1 MRKIYCIF
9 LLLILIIYSREDDPI
24 QVKITA
30 MSGLINKEIITISN
44 QKKLSFNI
52 ECIVD
57 KNITTK
63 ISKID
68 IAIKIKILE
77 ENTTFDSTCNIV
89 SALIDSDKSDVY
101 TKLKCKMDY
110 STYNNDNIV
119 DKNLIVVVIDGES
132 PAGSSDSSN
141 TATFTF
147 EKFEKIGSPIVI
159 QGLNIYNLEKDFC
172 ENKIFKFE
180 MKFTTTADHPYSPPL
195 ESTICDINLSNN
207 EVHNV
212 AKCAIPYS
220 SNVVLCYID
229 VSEKKI
235 TKGGKIEINRQTNSK
250 CQNGQVVNIGDDAQ
264 NILEME
270 VDCDKMHFLVY
281 NIINI
286 LFLILILL

>member
-30 MSGLINKEIITISN
+30 MSGIINKEIITISN

-77 ENTTFDSTCNIV
+77 EDTTFDSTCNIV

-110 STYNNDNIV
+110 NNDNIV
-119 DKNLIVVVIDGES
+119 DKNLIV
-132 PAGSSDSSN
+132 DSSG
-141 TATFTF
+141 TPTYTSDKATFTF
-147 EKFEKIGSPIVI
+147 ENFDKIGPPIEI
-159 QGLNIYNLEKDFC
+159 RGLNIYNLEKDFC

-180 MKFTTTADHPYSPPL
+180 MKFTNDDNSYVRPL
-195 ESTICDINLSNN
+195 ESTICDIKLSNN
-207 EVHNV
+207 EVHNM
-212 AKCAIPYS
+212 AKCAIPYIP
-220 SNVVLCYID
+220 NIVLCYID

-235 TKGGKIEINRQTNSK
+235 TKGEKIEINQQTNSK

-281 NIINI
+281 NMINI

>member
-24 QVKITA
+24 PVKITA
-30 MSGLINKEIITISN
+30 MSGIINKEIITISN
-44 QKKLSFNI
+44 RKWLSFNI

-68 IAIKIKILE
+68 IAIKIKILGE
-77 ENTTFDSTCNIV
+77 DTTFDSTCNIV

-110 STYNNDNIV
+110 YDNIV

-147 EKFEKIGSPIVI
+147 ENFEKIGSPIVI

-180 MKFTTTADHPYSPPL
+180 MKFTTTNDNFPPL

-235 TKGGKIEINRQTNSK
+235 TKGEKIEINQQTNSK

>member
-30 MSGLINKEIITISN
+30 MSGIINKEIITISN

-77 ENTTFDSTCNIV
+77 EDTTFDSTCNIV

-110 STYNNDNIV
+110 STYNNDDIV
-119 DKNLIVVVIDGES
+119 DKNLIV
-132 PAGSSDSSN
+132 DSSG
-141 TATFTF
+141 TPTYTSDIATFTF
-147 EKFEKIGSPIVI
+147 EDFPKIGTPIVI

-180 MKFTTTADHPYSPPL
+180 MKFTNDDNSYVRPL

-235 TKGGKIEINRQTNSK
+235 TKGEKIEIKQQTNSK
-250 CQNGQVVNIGDDAQ
+250 CQNGQVVNIGDAQ

-281 NIINI
+281 NMINI

>member
-30 MSGLINKEIITISN
+30 MWGIINKEIITISN

-77 ENTTFDSTCNIV
+77 EDTTFDSTCNIV

-110 STYNNDNIV
+110 NNDNIV
-119 DKNLIVVVIDGES
+119 DKNLIV
-132 PAGSSDSSN
+132 DSSG
-141 TATFTF
+141 TPTYTSDIATFTF
-147 EKFEKIGSPIVI
+147 EDFPKIGTPIVI

-180 MKFTTTADHPYSPPL
+180 MKFTNDDNSYVRPL
-195 ESTICDINLSNN
+195 ESTICDIKLSNN
-207 EVHNV
+207 EVHNM
-212 AKCAIPYS
+212 AKCAIPYIP
-220 SNVVLCYID
+220 NIVLCYID

-235 TKGGKIEINRQTNSK
+235 TKGEKIEIKQQTNSK
-250 CQNGQVVNIGDDAQ
+250 CQNGQVVTIRDNAQ

>member
-24 QVKITA
+24 PVKITA
-30 MSGLINKEIITISN
+30 MSGIINKEIITISN
-44 QKKLSFNI
+44 RKWLSFNI

-68 IAIKIKILE
+68 ITIKIKILGGDT
-77 ENTTFDSTCNIV
+77 TTFDSTCNIV

-101 TKLKCKMDY
+101 TKLKCKMNY
-110 STYNNDNIV
+110 STYNNDDIV
-119 DKNLIVVVIDGES
+119 DKNLIVD
-132 PAGSSDSSN
+132 SDIAPTYTSDI
-141 TATFTF
+141 ATFTF
-147 EKFEKIGSPIVI
+147 EDFPKIGTPIVI

-180 MKFTTTADHPYSPPL
+180 MKFTTTVDNPYSPPL

-235 TKGGKIEINRQTNSK
+235 TKGEKIEIKAQENSK
-250 CQNGQVVNIGDDAQ
+250 CQNGQVVTIRYNAQ

>member
-24 QVKITA
+24 QVNITA
-30 MSGLINKEIITISN
+30 MSGIINKEIITISN
-44 QKKLSFNI
+44 RKWLSFNI
-52 ECIVD
+52 ECIVN

-68 IAIKIKILE
+68 IAIKIKILGE
-77 ENTTFDSTCNIV
+77 DTTFDSTCNIV

-101 TKLKCKMDY
+101 TKLKCKMD
-110 STYNNDNIV
+110 YNNDNIV

-147 EKFEKIGSPIVI
+147 EKFEKIGTPIEI

-180 MKFTTTADHPYSPPL
+180 MKFTTTVDNPYSPPL

-235 TKGGKIEINRQTNSK
+235 TKGEKIEINQQTNSK
-250 CQNGQVVNIGDDAQ
+250 CQNGQVVTIRDNAQ

>member
-1 MRKIYCIF
+1 MGKIYCIF

-24 QVKITA
+24 PVKITA
-30 MSGLINKEIITISN
+30 MSGIINKEIITISN

-68 IAIKIKILE
+68 ITIKIKILGGDT
-77 ENTTFDSTCNIV
+77 TTFDSTCNIV

-119 DKNLIVVVIDGES
+119 DKNLIVD
-132 PAGSSDSSN
+132 SDEAPTYTSDI
-141 TATFTF
+141 ATFTF
-147 EKFEKIGSPIVI
+147 EDFHKIGTSIVI
-159 QGLNIYNLEKDFC
+159 QGLNIHNLEKDFC

-212 AKCAIPYS
+212 AKCAIPCS

-235 TKGGKIEINRQTNSK
+235 TKGEKIEINLQTNSK
-250 CQNGQVVNIGDDAQ
+250 CKNGQFVTIRDNAQ
-264 NILEME
+264 NILEMD

-286 LFLILILL
+286 LFLILIIF

>member
-24 QVKITA
+24 PVKITA
-30 MSGLINKEIITISN
+30 MSGIINKEIITISN

-68 IAIKIKILE
+68 IAIKIKILGE
-77 ENTTFDSTCNIV
+77 DTTFDSTCNIV

-110 STYNNDNIV
+110 STYNNDDIV
-119 DKNLIVVVIDGES
+119 DKNLIV
-132 PAGSSDSSN
+132 DSSG
-141 TATFTF
+141 TPTYTSDIATFTF
-147 EKFEKIGSPIVI
+147 EDFPKIGTPIAI

-180 MKFTTTADHPYSPPL
+180 MKFTNDDNSYVRPL
-195 ESTICDINLSNN
+195 ESTICDIKLSNN

-235 TKGGKIEINRQTNSK
+235 TKGEKIEINAQENSK

-281 NIINI
+281 TIINI
-286 LFLILILL
+286 LFLILN

>member
-30 MSGLINKEIITISN
+30 MSGIINKEIITISN

-52 ECIVD
+52 ECIVN

-68 IAIKIKILE
+68 IAIKIKILGE
-77 ENTTFDSTCNIV
+77 DTTFDSTCNIV

-101 TKLKCKMDY
+101 TKLKCKMNY

-119 DKNLIVVVIDGES
+119 DKNLIV
-132 PAGSSDSSN
+132 DSSG
-141 TATFTF
+141 TPTYTSDIATFTF
-147 EKFEKIGSPIVI
+147 EDFPKIGTPIVI

-180 MKFTTTADHPYSPPL
+180 MKFTNDDNSYVRPL

-235 TKGGKIEINRQTNSK
+235 TKGEKIEIKQQTNSK

-281 NIINI
+281 NMINI

>member
-1 MRKIYCIF
+1 MTKIYCIF

-30 MSGLINKEIITISN
+30 MSGIINKEIITISN

-68 IAIKIKILE
+68 IAIKIKILGE
-77 ENTTFDSTCNIV
+77 DTTFDSTCNIV

-101 TKLKCKMDY
+101 TKLKCKMNY
-110 STYNNDNIV
+110 STYNNDDIV
-119 DKNLIVVVIDGES
+119 DKNLIV
-132 PAGSSDSSN
+132 DSSG
-141 TATFTF
+141 TPTYTSDIATFTF
-147 EKFEKIGSPIVI
+147 EDFPKIGTPIVI

-235 TKGGKIEINRQTNSK
+235 TKGEKIEIKQQTNSK
-250 CQNGQVVNIGDDAQ
+250 CQNGQVVNIGDAQ

>member
-30 MSGLINKEIITISN
+30 MSGIINKEIITISN

-68 IAIKIKILE
+68 ITITIKILGGD
-77 ENTTFDSTCNIV
+77 TTFDSTCNIV

-147 EKFEKIGSPIVI
+147 ENFEKIGSPIVI

-180 MKFTTTADHPYSPPL
+180 MKFTNDDNSYVRPL
-195 ESTICDINLSNN
+195 ESTICDIKLSNN
-207 EVHNV
+207 EVHNM
-212 AKCAIPYS
+212 AKCAIPYIP
-220 SNVVLCYID
+220 NIVLCYID

-235 TKGGKIEINRQTNSK
+235 TKGEKIEIKQQTNSK
-250 CQNGQVVNIGDDAQ
+250 CQNGQVVNIGDAQ

>member
-24 QVKITA
+24 PVKITA
-30 MSGLINKEIITISN
+30 MSGIINKEIITISN

-68 IAIKIKILE
+68 ITIKIKILGGDT
-77 ENTTFDSTCNIV
+77 TTFDSTCNIV

-110 STYNNDNIV
+110 STYNNDDIV
-119 DKNLIVVVIDGES
+119 DKNLIV
-132 PAGSSDSSN
+132 DSSG
-141 TATFTF
+141 TPTYTSDKATFTF
-147 EKFEKIGSPIVI
+147 ENFEKIGTPIEI

-180 MKFTTTADHPYSPPL
+180 MKFTNDDNSYVRPL
-195 ESTICDINLSNN
+195 ESTICDIKLSNN
-207 EVHNV
+207 EVHNM
-212 AKCAIPYS
+212 AKCAIPYIP
-220 SNVVLCYID
+220 NIVLCYID

-235 TKGGKIEINRQTNSK
+235 TKGEKIEINQQTNSK

-281 NIINI
+281 NMINI

>member
-30 MSGLINKEIITISN
+30 MSGIINKEIITISN

-68 IAIKIKILE
+68 ITITIKILGGDT
-77 ENTTFDSTCNIV
+77 TTFDSTCNIV

-110 STYNNDNIV
+110 STYNIV

-132 PAGSSDSSN
+132 PAGSSDSSGI
-141 TATFTF
+141 ATFTF
-147 EKFEKIGSPIVI
+147 EDFPKIGTPIVI

-180 MKFTTTADHPYSPPL
+180 MKFTTTDGHPYSPPL

-212 AKCAIPYS
+212 AKCAIPFS

-235 TKGGKIEINRQTNSK
+235 TKGEKIEIKAQENSK
-250 CQNGQVVNIGDDAQ
+250 CQNGQVVTIRDNAQ

-281 NIINI
+281 NMINI

>member
-9 LLLILIIYSREDDPI
+9 LLLILIIYSKGDDEPI
-24 QVKITA
+24 PVTITA
-30 MSGLINKEIITISN
+30 MSGIINKEIITISN

-52 ECIVD
+52 ECIVN

-68 IAIKIKILE
+68 IAIKIKILGE
-77 ENTTFDSTCNIV
+77 DTTFDSTCNIV

-110 STYNNDNIV
+110 STYNIV

-147 EKFEKIGSPIVI
+147 EKFEKIGTPIEI

-180 MKFTTTADHPYSPPL
+180 MKFTTTVDNPYSPPL

-235 TKGGKIEINRQTNSK
+235 TKGEKIEINQQTNSK
-250 CQNGQVVNIGDDAQ
+250 CQNGQVVNIVDDAQ

>member
-30 MSGLINKEIITISN
+30 MSGIINKEIITISN

-68 IAIKIKILE
+68 IAIKIKILGE
-77 ENTTFDSTCNIV
+77 DTTFDSTCNIV

-110 STYNNDNIV
+110 SDYNNDNIV
-119 DKNLIVVVIDGES
+119 DKNLIVD
-132 PAGSSDSSN
+132 SDIAPTYTSDI
-141 TATFTF
+141 ATFTF
-147 EKFEKIGSPIVI
+147 EDFDKIGTPIVI
-159 QGLNIYNLEKDFC
+159 QGLNIYNLEKNFC
-172 ENKIFKFE
+172 ENKIIKLE
-180 MKFTTTADHPYSPPL
+180 MKLTKTNEHTNYTTL
-195 ESTICDINLSNN
+195 ESNIYYINLSNN

-212 AKCAIPYS
+212 AICAILFS
-220 SNVVLCYID
+220 SIVV
-229 VSEKKI
+229 
-235 TKGGKIEINRQTNSK
+235 
-250 CQNGQVVNIGDDAQ
+250 
-264 NILEME
+264 
-270 VDCDKMHFLVY
+270 
-281 NIINI
+281 
-286 LFLILILL
+286 

>member
-30 MSGLINKEIITISN
+30 MSGIINKEIITISN

-68 IAIKIKILE
+68 ITITIKILGGD
-77 ENTTFDSTCNIV
+77 TTFDSTCNIV

-101 TKLKCKMDY
+101 TKLKCKMNY
-110 STYNNDNIV
+110 STYNNDDIV
-119 DKNLIVVVIDGES
+119 DKNLIV
-132 PAGSSDSSN
+132 DSSG
-141 TATFTF
+141 TPTYTSDIATFTF
-147 EKFEKIGSPIVI
+147 EDFPKIGTPIVI

-180 MKFTTTADHPYSPPL
+180 MKFTNDDNSYVPPL

-235 TKGGKIEINRQTNSK
+235 TKGEKIEIKAQENSK
-250 CQNGQVVNIGDDAQ
+250 CQNGQVVTIRGNAQ
-264 NILEME
+264 NILEIK
-270 VDCDKMHFLVY
+270 VDCDKMHFFVY

>member
-30 MSGLINKEIITISN
+30 MSGIINKEIITISN

-68 IAIKIKILE
+68 ITIKIKILGGDT
-77 ENTTFDSTCNIV
+77 TTFDSTCNIV

-101 TKLKCKMDY
+101 TKLKCKMNY
-110 STYNNDNIV
+110 STYNNDDIV
-119 DKNLIVVVIDGES
+119 DKNLIV
-132 PAGSSDSSN
+132 DSSG
-141 TATFTF
+141 TPTYTSDIATFTF
-147 EKFEKIGSPIVI
+147 EDFPKIGTPIVI

-180 MKFTTTADHPYSPPL
+180 MKFTNDDNSYVRPL
-195 ESTICDINLSNN
+195 ESTICDIKLSNN
-207 EVHNV
+207 EVHNM

-235 TKGGKIEINRQTNSK
+235 TKGEKIEIKQQTNSK
-250 CQNGQVVNIGDDAQ
+250 CQNGQVVTIRDNAQ

>member
-24 QVKITA
+24 QVTIKA
-30 MSGLINKEIITISN
+30 MSGIINKEIITISN
-44 QKKLSFNI
+44 QKWLSFNI
-52 ECIVD
+52 ECNVN

-68 IAIKIKILE
+68 IAIKIKILGE
-77 ENTTFDSTCNIV
+77 DTTFDSTCNIV

-101 TKLKCKMDY
+101 TKLKCKMNY

-119 DKNLIVVVIDGES
+119 DKNLIVDSNVA
-132 PAGSSDSSN
+132 PTYTSDI
-141 TATFTF
+141 ATFTF
-147 EKFEKIGSPIVI
+147 EDFPKIGTPIVI

-180 MKFTTTADHPYSPPL
+180 MKFTNDDNSYVRPL
-195 ESTICDINLSNN
+195 ESTICDIKLSNN

-220 SNVVLCYID
+220 SNIVLCYID

-235 TKGGKIEINRQTNSK
+235 TKGEKIEINAQENSK
-250 CQNGQVVNIGDDAQ
+250 CQNGQVVTIRGNAQ

>member
-30 MSGLINKEIITISN
+30 MSGIINKEIITISN

-68 IAIKIKILE
+68 ITITIKILGGDT
-77 ENTTFDSTCNIV
+77 TTFDSTCNIV

-119 DKNLIVVVIDGES
+119 DKNLIV
-132 PAGSSDSSN
+132 DSSG
-141 TATFTF
+141 TPTYTSDIATFTF
-147 EKFEKIGSPIVI
+147 EDFPKIGTPIVI

-180 MKFTTTADHPYSPPL
+180 MKFTNDDNSYVRPL
-195 ESTICDINLSNN
+195 ESTICDIKLSNN
-207 EVHNV
+207 EVHNM
-212 AKCAIPYS
+212 AKCAIPYIP
-220 SNVVLCYID
+220 NIVLCYID

-235 TKGGKIEINRQTNSK
+235 TKGEKIEIKQQTNSK
-250 CQNGQVVNIGDDAQ
+250 CQNGQVVNIGDAQ

-281 NIINI
+281 NMINI

>member
-24 QVKITA
+24 PVKITA
-30 MSGLINKEIITISN
+30 MSGIINKEIITISN

-68 IAIKIKILE
+68 ITIKIKILGGDT
-77 ENTTFDSTCNIV
+77 TTFDSTCNIV

-101 TKLKCKMDY
+101 TKLKCKMD

-119 DKNLIVVVIDGES
+119 DKNLIVDSNVA
-132 PAGSSDSSN
+132 PTYTSDK
-141 TATFTF
+141 ATFTF
-147 EKFEKIGSPIVI
+147 EDFDKIGIPIEI

-180 MKFTTTADHPYSPPL
+180 MKFTNDDNSYVPPL
-195 ESTICDINLSNN
+195 ESTICDIKLSNN

-235 TKGGKIEINRQTNSK
+235 TKGEKIEIKQQTNSK

-281 NIINI
+281 NIINF

>member
-30 MSGLINKEIITISN
+30 MSGIINKEIITISN

-68 IAIKIKILE
+68 IAIKIKILGE
-77 ENTTFDSTCNIV
+77 DTTFDSTCNIV

-110 STYNNDNIV
+110 STYNIV

-147 EKFEKIGSPIVI
+147 ENFEKIGSPIVI

-180 MKFTTTADHPYSPPL
+180 MKFTTTNDNFPPL

-235 TKGGKIEINRQTNSK
+235 TKGEKIEINQQTNSK

>member
-1 MRKIYCIF
+1 MGKILCIF

-30 MSGLINKEIITISN
+30 MSGIINKEIITISN

-52 ECIVD
+52 ECIVN

-68 IAIKIKILE
+68 ITIKIKILGGDT
-77 ENTTFDSTCNIV
+77 TTFDSTCNIV

-101 TKLKCKMDY
+101 TKLKCKMD
-110 STYNNDNIV
+110 NNDNIV

-147 EKFEKIGSPIVI
+147 ENFEKIGTPIEI

-180 MKFTTTADHPYSPPL
+180 MKFTTTDDHPYSPPL

-235 TKGGKIEINRQTNSK
+235 TKGEKIEINQQTNSK
-250 CQNGQVVNIGDDAQ
+250 CQNGKVVTIRDNAQ

>member
-30 MSGLINKEIITISN
+30 MSGIINKEIITISN

-68 IAIKIKILE
+68 ITITIKILGGDT
-77 ENTTFDSTCNIV
+77 TTFDSTCNIV

-101 TKLKCKMDY
+101 TKLKCKMNY
-110 STYNNDNIV
+110 STYNNDDIV
-119 DKNLIVVVIDGES
+119 DKNLIV
-132 PAGSSDSSN
+132 DSSG
-141 TATFTF
+141 TPTYTSDIATFTF
-147 EKFEKIGSPIVI
+147 EDFPKIGTPIAI

-180 MKFTTTADHPYSPPL
+180 MKFTNDDNSYVRPL

-235 TKGGKIEINRQTNSK
+235 TKGEKIEIKQQTNSK
-250 CQNGQVVNIGDDAQ
+250 CQNGQVVNIGDNAQ

-281 NIINI
+281 NMINI

>member
-30 MSGLINKEIITISN
+30 MSGIINKEIITISN

-52 ECIVD
+52 ECIVN

-68 IAIKIKILE
+68 ITIKIKILGGDT
-77 ENTTFDSTCNIV
+77 TTFDSTCNIV

-101 TKLKCKMDY
+101 TKLKCKMNY
-110 STYNNDNIV
+110 STYNNDDIV
-119 DKNLIVVVIDGES
+119 DKNLIV
-132 PAGSSDSSN
+132 DSSG
-141 TATFTF
+141 TPTYTSDIATFTF
-147 EKFEKIGSPIVI
+147 EDFPKIGTPIVI

-212 AKCAIPYS
+212 AKCAIPFS

-235 TKGGKIEINRQTNSK
+235 TKGEKIEIKKQTNSK
-250 CQNGQVVNIGDDAQ
+250 CQNGQVVNIGDNAQ

>member
-9 LLLILIIYSREDDPI
+9 LLLTLIIYSREDDPI
-24 QVKITA
+24 PVKITA
-30 MSGLINKEIITISN
+30 MSGIINKEIITISN

-52 ECIVD
+52 ECIVN

-68 IAIKIKILE
+68 IAIKIKILGE
-77 ENTTFDSTCNIV
+77 DTTFDSTCNIV

-110 STYNNDNIV
+110 STYNIV

-147 EKFEKIGSPIVI
+147 EKFEKIGTPIEI

-180 MKFTTTADHPYSPPL
+180 MKFTTTVDNPYSPPL

-212 AKCAIPYS
+212 AKCAIPYIP
-220 SNVVLCYID
+220 NVVLCYID

-235 TKGGKIEINRQTNSK
+235 TKGEKIEINRQTNSK
-250 CQNGQVVNIGDDAQ
+250 CQNGQVLNIVDDAQ

>member
-30 MSGLINKEIITISN
+30 MSGIINKEIITISN

-68 IAIKIKILE
+68 ITIKIKILGGD
-77 ENTTFDSTCNIV
+77 TTIFDSTCNIV

-110 STYNNDNIV
+110 STYNNDDIV
-119 DKNLIVVVIDGES
+119 DKNLIV
-132 PAGSSDSSN
+132 DSSEAPTYTSDIAN
-141 TATFTF
+141 FNF
-147 EKFEKIGSPIVI
+147 QNFEKIGTPIEI

-180 MKFTTTADHPYSPPL
+180 MKFTTTDDNPYSPPL

-235 TKGGKIEINRQTNSK
+235 TKGEKIEIKQQTNSK

>member
-30 MSGLINKEIITISN
+30 MSGIINKEIITISN

-52 ECIVD
+52 ECIVN

-68 IAIKIKILE
+68 ITIKIKILGGDT
-77 ENTTFDSTCNIV
+77 TTFDSTCNIV

-101 TKLKCKMDY
+101 TKLKCKMNY
-110 STYNNDNIV
+110 STYNNDDIV
-119 DKNLIVVVIDGES
+119 DKNLIV
-132 PAGSSDSSN
+132 DSSG
-141 TATFTF
+141 TPTYTSDIATFTF
-147 EKFEKIGSPIVI
+147 EDFPKIGTPIVI

-235 TKGGKIEINRQTNSK
+235 TKGEKIEIKKQTNSK

-281 NIINI
+281 NMINI

>member
-1 MRKIYCIF
+1 MGKIYCIF

-24 QVKITA
+24 PVKITA
-30 MSGLINKEIITISN
+30 MSGIINKEIITISN
-44 QKKLSFNI
+44 RKWLSFNI

-68 IAIKIKILE
+68 ITITIKILGGDT
-77 ENTTFDSTCNIV
+77 TTFDSTCNIV

-119 DKNLIVVVIDGES
+119 DKNLIVD
-132 PAGSSDSSN
+132 SDIAPTYTSDI
-141 TATFTF
+141 ATFTF
-147 EKFEKIGSPIVI
+147 EDFDKIGTPIEI

-180 MKFTTTADHPYSPPL
+180 MKFTNDDNSYVRPL
-195 ESTICDINLSNN
+195 ESTICDIKLSNN
-207 EVHNV
+207 EVHNM
-212 AKCAIPYS
+212 AKCAIPYIP
-220 SNVVLCYID
+220 NIVLCYID

-235 TKGGKIEINRQTNSK
+235 TKGEKIEIKQQTNSK
-250 CQNGQVVNIGDDAQ
+250 CQNGQVVTIRDNAQ

-286 LFLILILL
+286 LFLILN

>member
-30 MSGLINKEIITISN
+30 MSGIINKEIITISN

-52 ECIVD
+52 ECVVD

-68 IAIKIKILE
+68 ITIKIKILGGD
-77 ENTTFDSTCNIV
+77 TSTFDSTCNIV

-101 TKLKCKMDY
+101 TKLKCKMNY
-110 STYNNDNIV
+110 STYNNDDIV
-119 DKNLIVVVIDGES
+119 DKNLIV
-132 PAGSSDSSN
+132 DSSG
-141 TATFTF
+141 TPTYTSDIATFTF
-147 EKFEKIGSPIVI
+147 EDFPKIGTPIVI

-180 MKFTTTADHPYSPPL
+180 MKFTTTNDNFPPL

-235 TKGGKIEINRQTNSK
+235 TKGEKIEIKAQENSK
-250 CQNGQVVNIGDDAQ
+250 CQNGQVVNIGDAQ

-281 NIINI
+281 NMINI